1 MATLIFIYNVRMRKP
16 SWNLWFTVG
25 VQICSSQIAI
35 SLGSTPDGM
44 LERNSKTLQCA
55 VLDFTTGAEF
65 RPSLPRAQGP
75 EDEGSGNLGGAILGS
90 YILTG
95 SI

>member
-1 MATLIFIYNVRMRKP
+1 MRKP
-16 SWNLWFTVG
+16 SWKLWFTVG

-35 SLGSTPDGM
+35 SRGSTPDGM
-44 LERNSKTLQCA
+44 LERSSKTLQCA
-55 VLDFTTGAEF
+55 VLDFTTGTEF

-90 YILTG
+90 YVLTG

>member
-1 MATLIFIYNVRMRKP
+1 METLVY
-16 SWNLWFTVG
+16 SWGPDLLFTN
-25 VQICSSQIAI
+25 CSLSGFRARWNA
-35 SLGSTPDGM
+35 G
-44 LERNSKTLQCA
+44 KKLQNTACA
-55 VLDFTTGAEF
+55 VLDFTTGTEF

-90 YILTG
+90 YVLTG